1 MQVARSQAT
10 GWSEVG
16 DFAELIG
23 TELGRG
29 RWSWDE
35 ETVMLYAVAVGA
47 GLDDPVRDLHLTTE
61 NTPGAPLQVL
71 PSFLTQM
78 ECPSRWTSVL
88 GWGDDPFAVR
98 AVHGEQRITLDRPI
112 PVSGAVTIV
121 DRLSGVFDKGSGAL
135 VNAEKEIVLEATG
148 ERLGTSLI
156 SIFVQGKGGFG
167 GPRNPPGP
175 AHPPIPERAPDL
187 VVPLPVGPNQSLIY
201 RLLGDRNPHATEP
214 GAAHRDGF
222 ERPVFFGRGIL
233 GVVCR
238 ALVRGLCDSNP
249 DRLGHMEGRFSKP
262 VFPGDRLDTRI
273 WVEGDE
279 ASFQVLA
286 NGERVV
292 FDRGWCRFGI
302 AA

>member
-1 MQVARSQAT
+1 MDYPA
-10 GWSEVG
+10 
-16 DFAELIG
+16 LIG

-78 ECPSRWTSVL
+78 ECPSRWSSVL
-88 GWGDDPFAVR
+88 GWGEDPFAIR
-98 AVHGEQRITLDRPI
+98 AVHGEQRITLERPI
-112 PVSGAVTIV
+112 PVRGAVTMV
-121 DRLSGVFDKGSGAL
+121 EHLRGVADKGSGAL
-135 VNAEKEIVLEATG
+135 VCIEKTIVLEDTG
-148 ERLGTSLI
+148 ERLGTSDI
-156 SIFVQGKGGFG
+156 AIFVQGKGGFG
-167 GPRNPPGP
+167 GPRTPPGP
-175 AHPPIPERAPDL
+175 AGPAIPDRAPDL
-187 VVPLPVGPNQSLIY
+187 VVSLPVGPNQSLIY
-201 RLLGDRNPHATEP
+201 RLLGDRNPHTTEP
-214 GAAHRDGF
+214 GAARRDGF

-238 ALVRGLCDSNP
+238 ALVRGLCDSDP
-249 DRLGHMEGRFSKP
+249 DRLGHMAGRFSNP

-273 WVEGDE
+273 WVDGAE

-292 FDRGWCRFGI
+292 FDRGLFRLRN